1 MSLVGNLEDLSL
13 GDIMQIISLSQKS
26 GLLVLKSDQGSG
38 QIVFSAGLVH
48 AAHLTGVE
56 APNDDLR
63 GLLVGHGILDAA
75 GFDTYV
81 ERAVELGL
89 SVEETLSREVELDS
103 ERINSLLK
111 ESVESAVIEMFSWSS
126 GDFSFDV
133 PSETEFASSPLVLET
148 GINAQYL
155 AMEGMR
161 VLDEGGRAG
170 EPVAEGQPADPIDA
184 RQEDPA
190 VAPPSDL
197 EPAESQAAANVLVA
211 KVLESDARPA
221 VAAQVEAAEGKAVP
235 PLAAAESASDHV
247 DSSLV
252 GRATA
257 HSGTLILVDP
267 DVVVLDWVKD
277 TLSASFDR
285 VHVFQR
291 SEQGLARIRQYLV
304 RGELP
309 VVLISLEVE
318 VDPLSGIHGLADF
331 VKRLKA
337 QAAQLTVLGL
347 IEEGQEPRP
356 ALTSSFDGLLVRPVR
371 NDLLAAAAKED
382 DPSARALSGA
392 MARLLA
398 DPKPDPRRSG

>member
-75 GFDTYV
+75 GFDTFV
-81 ERAVELGL
+81 ERAAELGL

-133 PSETEFASSPLVLET
+133 PSETEFASSLLVLET

-184 RQEDPA
+184 RQADPA

-221 VAAQVEAAEGKAVP
+221 VAAQVEAAEGKAAEGKAAVGKAVP

-252 GRATA
+252 GR
-257 HSGTLILVDP
+257 
-267 DVVVLDWVKD
+267 
-277 TLSASFDR
+277 
-285 VHVFQR
+285 
-291 SEQGLARIRQYLV
+291 
-304 RGELP
+304 
-309 VVLISLEVE
+309 
-318 VDPLSGIHGLADF
+318 
-331 VKRLKA
+331 
-337 QAAQLTVLGL
+337 
-347 IEEGQEPRP
+347 
-356 ALTSSFDGLLVRPVR
+356 
-371 NDLLAAAAKED
+371 
-382 DPSARALSGA
+382 
-392 MARLLA
+392 
-398 DPKPDPRRSG
+398 